1 MLSCSKCG
9 ALATPG
15 ASDCQKCGQLFT
27 AQESEPERSKP
38 ENVVRWWLFLA
49 GFLALLGVAQIV
61 LALGNASLPEEI
73 RIYLW
78 LLLAAGVLRL
88 AAVGALLLWRRWGL
102 YVYLVSALVYAA
114 LSTSTAQAVF
124 ALLAA
129 AIMWFM
135 VKKAWKSFR

>member
-15 ASDCQKCGQLFT
+15 ATDCQKCGQLFT

-38 ENVVRWWLFLA
+38 ERVVRWWLFLA
-49 GFLALLGVAQIV
+49 GFLALVSIVQIIF
-61 LALGNASLPEEI
+61 ALTGASLPEEV

-78 LLLAAGVLRL
+78 LLLGAGLLRL
-88 AAVGALLLWRRWGL
+88 AAVGVLLLWRRWGL
-102 YVYLVSALVYAA
+102 YLYLLSALVYAA
-114 LSTSTAQAVF
+114 LSASLAQALF

-135 VKKAWKSFR
+135 VRKAWPSFR

>member
-9 ALATPG
+9 ALSTPG
-15 ASDCQKCGQLFT
+15 ATDCQKCGQLFT
-27 AQESEPERSKP
+27 PQESEPTNSKP
-38 ENVVRWWLFLA
+38 ENVVRWWLYLA
-49 GFLALLGVAQIV
+49 GFLALVGLAQISY
-61 LALGNASLPEEI
+61 ALFGSSLPEEV

-88 AAVGALLLWRRWGL
+88 AAVAVLLLWRRWGL
-102 YVYLVSALVYAA
+102 YLYLVSALVYAA
-114 LSTSTAQAVF
+114 LSTSVAQAAL

-135 VKKAWKSFR
+135 VKKAWSRFR